1 MDRLK
6 DRVAV
11 ITGSGMGL
19 GEAIALLFGQEGAKV
34 VVADIDRE
42 AGEQTV
48 ECIREQGGEAVFV
61 LADVSKAEDA
71 DRMIRTAV
79 ESFGRVDILVNNAGV
94 QVERSVPDTTEE
106 EWDFVLGVNLKGTYL
121 CSKFAIQQMRTQGR
135 GNVICIS
142 SISGLVGQPNQAS
155 YNASK
160 HGVIGLVR
168 AMACDH
174 TKEGIRINAIC
185 PGSMNTPFTLKIPKE
200 HLEPYYDK
208 NLMGR
213 FAEPMEVA
221 HAALFLASDESS
233 YVSGSAM
240 VVDAGFTTM

>member
-34 VVADIDRE
+34 VVADINRE

-168 AMACDH
+168 AMTCDH